1 MEIRSETQGDR
12 AILRLKGKLDMM
24 AVPHLRETIL
34 EKVNAGIRKLII
46 DLRDTTFVDSSGYG
60 VLIETAQMLKEK
72 GGLFRLLGAQS
83 RARLLLNENVTFCE
97 TESDA
102 LSF

>member
-1 MEIRSETQGDR
+1 
-12 AILRLKGKLDMM
+12 MM